1 MSSKIINKRINR
13 EIPELSQK
21 YGPLNIV
28 SLADN
33 TYSII
38 QLTNYN
44 IDVKINS
51 NYPFH
56 PPDMFINNKSY
67 LTVIIDYPKYVY
79 KKLNEKG
86 ITCLCCESILCK
98 NRWNPSIKIINIID
112 EYFKNRKLICDIIKK
127 KIVEEICIKNNIN
140 CLLLINKIQ
149 GFI

>member
-1 MSSKIINKRINR
+1 MSTTIVNKRINR
-13 EIPELSQK
+13 EIPNLSQK
-21 YGPLNIV
+21 YGPLNII
-28 SLADN
+28 SLPDD
-33 TYSII
+33 TYNII

-56 PPDMFINNKSY
+56 PPDMFINKKSY

-79 KKLNEKG
+79 EKLNEKG

-98 NRWNPSIKIINIID
+98 NRWNPSIKIINIVD
-112 EYFKNRKLICDIIKK
+112 EYFNNRKLICDIIKK
-127 KIVEEICIKNNIN
+127 KFVEVICIKNNIN